1 MSQSVRVLI
10 VDDQPP
16 ARRSLK
22 ALVATS
28 PCAGEIREAANGV
41 EALRVVEEFQPDVI
55 LMDVLMPIMDGLE
68 TTKRVRLLWPAVRV
82 IVLSM
87 SSEFRQAALQAGAA
101 AYLTKGGSP
110 EQLLATFETVALVAE
125 KPAPNLPPTIEE
137 SKKTK
142 ET

>member
-10 VDDQPP
+10 VDDQPL
-16 ARRSLK
+16 ARQSLK
-22 ALVATS
+22 ALFATS
-28 PCAGEIREAANGV
+28 PCAGEIREAANGA
-41 EALRVVEEFQPDVI
+41 EALRVAEEFQPDVI

-68 TTKRVRLLWPAVRV
+68 TTKRVRRLWPAVRV

-101 AYLTKGGSP
+101 AYLTKGDSP
-110 EQLLATFETVALVAE
+110 EQLLATFETVVLVGD
-125 KPAPNLPPTIEE
+125 KPAANVPPTIEE
-137 SKKTK
+137 SKNTK